1 MKNRKEDETMNEYWK
16 CEEEEPERFE
26 KNRLRWILYKDT
38 GKLYLRR
45 SYSGERRQEITIDR
59 RSITPEMIEIFKKFI
74 NLCEEERGEDNY
86 DN

>member
-1 MKNRKEDETMNEYWK
+1 MNEYWK

-59 RSITPEMIEIFKKFI
+59 RSITPEMITIFKKFI
-74 NLCEEERGEDNY
+74 SQEEKEGK
-86 DN
+86 